1 MTANAIVKSPAKKGP
16 IMLNASSTIP
26 EQNYKVSNLE
36 EIINVKQQLDT
47 FLKIA
52 NNKTIKYLILF
63 LASSWLIVRLKE

>member
-1 MTANAIVKSPAKKGP
+1 MTANAIVKSPAKMGP

-47 FLKIA
+47 FLKD
-52 NNKTIKYLILF
+52 Y
-63 LASSWLIVRLKE
+63 E